1 MEEETLVLIK
11 PDGVQKNIIGEV
23 ISRFEKAGLRITG
36 LKMVKPTEDQLE
48 SHYVLAPEWVSGLAQ
63 KTRESFAKK
72 GIELKETDM
81 QIAKRVQ
88 GWLKQ
93 SLGSG
98 LIVAMVIR
106 GNCAVEIVRKLVG
119 STEPRS
125 AAAGTIRGDFSVD
138 SYDLADVEKRSVKN
152 VIHASSSVDEA
163 KREIAVWF
171 QKVIYY

>member
-23 ISRFEKAGLRITG
+23 LSRFERAGLRITG

-48 SHYVLAPEWVSGLAQ
+48 SHYILTQEWVSGLAQ

-88 GWLKQ
+88 TWLKQ

>member
-1 MEEETLVLIK
+1 
-11 PDGVQKNIIGEV
+11 
-23 ISRFEKAGLRITG
+23 
-36 LKMVKPTEDQLE
+36 MVKPTEDQLE

-171 QKVIYY
+171 QRVIYY

>member
-23 ISRFEKAGLRITG
+23 LSRFEKAGLRVTG

-48 SHYVLAPEWVSGLAQ
+48 SHYVLTPEWVSGLAQ

-88 GWLKQ
+88 TWLKQ

>member
-1 MEEETLVLIK
+1 MEEETLVLVK

-23 ISRFEKAGLRITG
+23 VSRFERSGLRVTG

-88 GWLKQ
+88 TWLKQ

-171 QKVIYY
+171 QRVIYY

>member
-1 MEEETLVLIK
+1 MEEETLVLVK

-23 ISRFEKAGLRITG
+23 VSRFERAGLRVTG

-48 SHYVLAPEWVSGLAQ
+48 SHYVLTPEWVSGLAQ

-88 GWLKQ
+88 TWLKQ

-119 STEPRS
+119 STEPKL